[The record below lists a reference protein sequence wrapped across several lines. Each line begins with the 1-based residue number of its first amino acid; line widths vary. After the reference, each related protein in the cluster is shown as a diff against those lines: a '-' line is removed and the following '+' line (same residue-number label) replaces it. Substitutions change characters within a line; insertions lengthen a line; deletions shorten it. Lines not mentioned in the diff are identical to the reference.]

1 VPIRNGV
8 LGILTASV
16 ALSGCA
22 LKSDVRRVET
32 ELAAIKAES
41 AARDSATA
49 ARLGDLIMLQQTM
62 LDSMQAGRRALVG
75 VRGDLSGE
83 HFTIQQLL
91 VQVQELTGQSQQR
104 LSELRAQLE
113 SERAAPVGEVPSDMG
128 GGVAPPAGG
137 GPSAEQM
144 YQVSVQQLR
153 RGSLGT
159 ARLGFRQLIQTHPS
173 HERVPDA
180 IYFLGETFPTQPDSA
195 GQYFSRVIR
204 EYPSSPRAPT
214 ALYKLGLFAEQR
226 QDPAEATALYRRV
239 VDQYPSSDAASLARD
254 RLRALGQ

>member
-1 VPIRNGV
+1 MRTGL
-8 LGILTASV
+8 LGILAATV

-32 ELAAIKAES
+32 ELAVLKAES
-41 AARDSATA
+41 ATRDSAA
-49 ARLGDLIMLQQTM
+49 AAQLADLIVLQQRI

-91 VQVQELTGQSQQR
+91 VQVQALTGQSQQR

-113 SERAAPVGEVPSDMG
+113 SQQA
-128 GGVAPPAGG
+128 APPAEALPDTAVGGAPPRGG

-159 ARLGFRQLIQTHPS
+159 ARLGFRQLIQTYPN

-180 IYFLGETFPTQPDSA
+180 LYFVGESFASQADSA
-195 GQYFSRVIR
+195 SQYYSRVVR
-204 EYPSSPRAPT
+204 DHPSSPRAPA
-214 ALYKLGLFAEQR
+214 ALYKLGLLAEQR
-226 QDPAEATALYRRV
+226 QDPAEAAAVYRRV